1 MGADARKSP
10 VQPTVYAAMGMA
22 TVAVAFSS
30 IFVTE
35 LHRLQVEPAVIAFY
49 RMLLAAAI
57 LIVPALI
64 WRQVTW
70 LVGRDLALLAIGGL
84 SLAIHFGAWIAS
96 LKYIPIST
104 AIILVDS
111 HPLFVV
117 IASYFFFKEMPS
129 RRILLGTA
137 MGLVGTAIIFG
148 GGFKGLGREF
158 RGEALALAG
167 ALAMVGYLM
176 VGRALRARLSLL
188 GYVVPLYLIC
198 AAFLLAWITIA
209 RGQLL
214 QLNATA
220 WAYLV
225 ALSIVPTILG
235 HTVFNWALKHV
246 GAPAVS
252 VAFLGEPVIA
262 SLLAFLFYGQRP
274 PTETF
279 IGGPLVLAGI
289 YLTTTRKA
297 QAGS

>member
-1 MGADARKSP
+1 MGAEAR
-10 VQPTVYAAMGMA
+10 VYAAMGLA

-35 LHRLQVEPAVIAFY
+35 LHRLQVEPATIAFY
-49 RMLLAAAI
+49 RMLLAAAM

-64 WRQVTW
+64 WRQVPW
-70 LVGRDLALLAIGGL
+70 LAGRDLALLALGGL

-117 IASYFFFKEMPS
+117 IASYFFFKERPS
-129 RRILLGTA
+129 SRILFGTA
-137 MGLVGTAIIFG
+137 AGLAGAAIIFG

-158 RGEALALAG
+158 RGEVLALAG
-167 ALAMVGYLM
+167 ALAMVSYLM

-188 GYVVPLYLIC
+188 GYVVPLYLLC
-198 AAFLLAWITIA
+198 AAFLLAWIAIT

-214 QLNATA
+214 QLNASA
-220 WAYLV
+220 WAYLL
-225 ALSIVPTILG
+225 ALSIVPTIFG
-235 HTVFNWALKHV
+235 HTLFNWAIKHV
-246 GAPAVS
+246 GASAVS

-262 SLLAFLFYGQRP
+262 SLLAFFFYGQRP

-289 YLTTTRKA
+289 YLTTTRKV
-297 QAGS
+297 